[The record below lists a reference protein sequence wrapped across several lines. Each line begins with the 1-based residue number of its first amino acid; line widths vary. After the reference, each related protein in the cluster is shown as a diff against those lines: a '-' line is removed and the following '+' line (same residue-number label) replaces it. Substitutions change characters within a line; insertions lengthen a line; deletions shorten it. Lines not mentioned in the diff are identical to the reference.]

1 MSLTVHDTGLSDTT
15 GYISLFVIKAQKLS
29 DSPDINPLCT
39 NIALIRNLIQLLKL
53 TAWFPTTR
61 KDVQILPINNN

>member
-1 MSLTVHDTGLSDTT
+1 MSLTVHGTGFSDTT

-39 NIALIRNLIQLLKL
+39 DVALDTQLNTIIK
-53 TAWFPTTR
+53 AYGMVS
-61 KDVQILPINNN
+61 DDS